1 MAAITGNATDDMLWA
16 VLKGVSNHFG
26 IDLCSE
32 VSIGVDLT
40 KAAIMMMD
48 LGEIKSAERFL
59 RLVQRHKQ
67 QEHPCFCNNILRQY
81 VDEGARDMCG
91 KSLRKLSA
99 LSVFQPT
106 RLRIAAHSLLRGEP
120 SMGRLKDVLRS
131 LPMVRSIEMGDAP
144 PIYMMMFLA
153 GLPPTVKVVSAPS
166 HIVEARPKLNVYH
179 CLPNFDCSDMFSRLA
194 QRQDVFMDVE
204 FVVQIAKNV
213 NKFLNGD
220 QRKAVGLSGRFC

>member
-26 IDLCSE
+26 MDLCSE
-32 VSIGVDLT
+32 VGIGVDLT

-106 RLRIAAHSLLRGEP
+106 RLRIAAHSLLRGEQ

-166 HIVEARPKLNVYH
+166 HIVEARPKLNVS
-179 CLPNFDCSDMFSRLA
+179 LILI
-194 QRQDVFMDVE
+194 
-204 FVVQIAKNV
+204 VQILVQPIGAEARRFHGRRVCGSN
-213 NKFLNGD
+213 
-220 QRKAVGLSGRFC
+220 RKKRE